1 MDRERPH
8 LGTVQE
14 TLLIPLYAHAV
25 ENRKEQALLRDT
37 RAEEIVAS
45 IDYDFARFDELPS
58 LTGTLLRTRLFD
70 RWVTE
75 FLSVHPGGTVVE
87 IGTGLNTRYE
97 RVDNGRAR
105 WFDLDLPDVI
115 ELREKFFTDS
125 RRRTMIAA
133 SVTDDGWAADVASHS
148 SGPYLFVAEAAL
160 PYMHETRRTPG
171 LRLPGERFPGSLQ
184 ALDIAGPGFFDT
196 QDQHD
201 ALSKV
206 AARMRWYCSDPAHL
220 AGRRPGTEVVSSHT
234 LMSLPD
240 ALISELPLPYQQ
252 MIAALAAQRL
262 PQAEGYRLSLLRL
275 RRLRGPVR
283 PTAGPRPHT
292 GGEDCAQP
300 PSPNP
305 PRSTRRRHAQ
315 PPLKH

>member
-1 MDRERPH
+1 M
-8 LGTVQE
+8 
-14 TLLIPLYAHAV
+14 

-58 LTGTLLRTRLFD
+58 LTGALLRTRLFD

-75 FLSVHPGGTVVE
+75 FLSAHPGGTVVE

-148 SGPYLFVAEAAL
+148 SGPYLFVAEAVL
-160 PYMHETRRTPG
+160 PHLHEPDGG
-171 LRLPGERFPGSLQ
+171 LP
-184 ALDIAGPGFFDT
+184 
-196 QDQHD
+196 
-201 ALSKV
+201 
-206 AARMRWYCSDPAHL
+206 
-220 AGRRPGTEVVSSHT
+220 
-234 LMSLPD
+234 
-240 ALISELPLPYQQ
+240 
-252 MIAALAAQRL
+252 
-262 PQAEGYRLSLLRL
+262 
-275 RRLRGPVR
+275 
-283 PTAGPRPHT
+283 
-292 GGEDCAQP
+292 AQP
-300 PSPNP
+300 PTASLTPRPSRADSGAASSHWRRGLRAATLAKP
-305 PRSTRRRHAQ
+305 P
-315 PPLKH
+315 